1 VRDTE
6 ASAWEMGVQ
15 GKGQGL
21 AGTMSDFIEE
31 KGESPGGEKGSA
43 GCFMAIDG
51 IHGAEGEMGEEE
63 ERTQ

>member
-1 VRDTE
+1 
-6 ASAWEMGVQ
+6 MGVQ